1 VDEEKLVGATASVA
15 APAGDA
21 PALQFLSF
29 NDPIFRLVKKRSVCV
44 IFETVFTNGVG
55 QRHCKISNQKEPIL
69 MKRTT
74 SVILAMMLASSGA
87 AFGADAATLWAQN
100 CASCHGKDGS
110 GNTAMGKKLGVKDYT
125 KTQSFSDAEAANVI
139 KNGKGKMKAYGGK
152 LSDADVKALV
162 AYVRSLKK

>member
-1 VDEEKLVGATASVA
+1 
-15 APAGDA
+15 
-21 PALQFLSF
+21 
-29 NDPIFRLVKKRSVCV
+29 
-44 IFETVFTNGVG
+44 
-55 QRHCKISNQKEPIL
+55 

-87 AFGADAATLWAQN
+87 AFGADAGTLWAQN

-125 KTQSFSDAEAANVI
+125 KSQSFSDAEAANVI
-139 KNGKGKMKAYGGK
+139 KNGKGKMKGYKAK
-152 LSDADVKALV
+152 LSDSDVKALV